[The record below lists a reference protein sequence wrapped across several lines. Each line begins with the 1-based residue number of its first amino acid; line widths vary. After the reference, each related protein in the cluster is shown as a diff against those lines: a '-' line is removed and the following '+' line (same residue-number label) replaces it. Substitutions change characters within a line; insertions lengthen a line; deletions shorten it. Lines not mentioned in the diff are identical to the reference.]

1 MGLKGNGEGT
11 AQNPSVAPEA
21 LLRLITDDLSSM
33 LGQVGHLSESLM
45 ARPVSLD
52 HDLKN
57 LYYRINSAIEL
68 VDNYRLGLSLNL
80 LSGNSGY
87 LTSVPASSVM
97 YEVIRGLEPL
107 ARANGIK
114 LMLNVTD
121 KLPPIVANQEVL
133 RSALTSVGFGLLNFL
148 VSSDNEQTELSLD
161 LVQKSEQA
169 TIGWYW
175 QGDKLSAHD
184 WRASKRAVASGG
196 RPGLIFT
203 NHSSGI
209 FIGDFMLK
217 LLNSELKTTKRF
229 NRPGLM
235 ASFKLTSQLSLV

>member
-1 MGLKGNGEGT
+1 MGLKGSNEGIT
-11 AQNPSVAPEA
+11 QNPSVVPEA

-33 LGQVGHLSESLM
+33 LGQIGHLSEALM
-45 ARPVSLD
+45 AAPGPLD
-52 HDLKN
+52 HDLKS
-57 LYYRINSAIEL
+57 LYSRVSSAIEL
-68 VDNYRLGLSLNL
+68 VDNYRLGLRLNL
-80 LSGNSGY
+80 AAIDSDYLS
-87 LTSVPASSVM
+87 SVPASSVM
-97 YEVIRGLEPL
+97 YEVIRALEPL
-107 ARANGIK
+107 ARGNGIK
-114 LMLNVTD
+114 LTLNVTD

-133 RSALTSVGFGLLNFL
+133 RSALTSIGFGLLNFL
-148 VSSDNEQTELSLD
+148 GADNKQTELSLD
-161 LVQKSEQA
+161 LTQKNEHA

-196 RPGLIFT
+196 HPGLIFS

-217 LLNSELKTTKRF
+217 LLDSELKTTKRF